1 MVGFSTLKIFSDTNI
16 IHVKNAHQLIE
27 RTVAEYILEHRRI
40 ESVELKWM
48 LPGMVV
54 EERKHQM
61 LQEARS
67 LMPNIGKLESL
78 IGHSLALSDDILK
91 DRIESKISKTLD
103 EYQVEVIDLVD
114 EDVDWKNIISR
125 SSKRLPPFE
134 MSGEKEKGF
143 RDAIIAET
151 FFQEVG
157 RSPTTPRN
165 CLLVMV
171 TGDKRLNDYI
181 CERTSELNNV
191 RVFESLDKL
200 KAFLNIVASEVE
212 EAFVKEL
219 EEKANKVFWDYDKS
233 DGLYSK
239 EKIYTKL
246 TSDFSKEDSST
257 LLDEYENSYK
267 NITRIM
273 LDDLSFIKKV
283 KQTVTWSKLVRFEYE
298 IRQRS
303 SIKSESLK
311 SKDNEDVVV
320 AMGSD
325 VYQVV
330 WQHQISTKNNIR
342 NAKVIDV
349 NYIGDFNKLE
359 H

>member
-1 MVGFSTLKIFSDTNI
+1 
-16 IHVKNAHQLIE
+16 
-27 RTVAEYILEHRRI
+27 
-40 ESVELKWM
+40 
-48 LPGMVV
+48 
-54 EERKHQM
+54 
-61 LQEARS
+61 
-67 LMPNIGKLESL
+67 
-78 IGHSLALSDDILK
+78 
-91 DRIESKISKTLD
+91 
-103 EYQVEVIDLVD
+103 
-114 EDVDWKNIISR
+114 
-125 SSKRLPPFE
+125 